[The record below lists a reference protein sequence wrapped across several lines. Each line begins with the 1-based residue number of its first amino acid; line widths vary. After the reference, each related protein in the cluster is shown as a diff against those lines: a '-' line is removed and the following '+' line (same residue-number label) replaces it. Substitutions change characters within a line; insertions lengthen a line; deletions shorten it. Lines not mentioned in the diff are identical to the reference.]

1 MYQVEKPLLD
11 QKVSHLNA
19 GAGLVLGLNHL
30 VRNISIPA
38 RKVPHLPEGPPFL
51 GFSRQELEWV
61 AIAFST
67 SITKEPQSLISQ
79 AVRVTGKLLGL
90 RG

>member
-38 RKVPHLPEGPPFL
+38 RKVPHLPEGLPGPSQMSPTGHLLEPP
-51 GFSRQELEWV
+51 GPWASPYT
-61 AIAFST
+61 AF
-67 SITKEPQSLISQ
+67 
-79 AVRVTGKLLGL
+79 
-90 RG
+90 